1 MEQNTLTSAAVFM
14 ICLIVM
20 FPVYSSAAMADSG
33 ISLIRTYD
41 KAHNVEGFMQT
52 GGEFTVE
59 SYVQIDGD
67 DDINASQVKIGSTDF
82 AECGDPDPDW
92 RFTCLYSFQTTGF
105 LLDKPTQS
113 YDIKL
118 YNDLANIVDTKPA
131 SITFDDLPPVIE
143 SFDVPQIVG
152 RGAFAIDYVIKDP
165 VSSESGCSGIGW
177 IIISLNDTEEP
188 LITEI
193 INTSLCSHS
202 GDIEIQGE
210 DLADGMNILK
220 MKVFDRLGQD
230 SSVSSESVEVELS
243 EISVTSAEFLDD
255 SGEVIEWF
263 VTHPLEALLVVTFSG
278 PSIKESTLKAVL
290 SSINPSLQSVS
301 ADRCM
306 ESGGITSCEWDAVS
320 IDISGAKTASLT
332 FEMEDYAGNLVVKT
346 KNLAMPVD
354 SQGPTVKSLRSEFA
368 GIMNYMSAEDN
379 KFTAIINE
387 NAALDP
393 LKINLYIGDIAR
405 GDANYYVEA
414 ESCELTGAS
423 QWQCNFSE
431 IGLAAFSEG
440 SSNIYILTD
449 SKDKYDNYFTNNYSI
464 DIIMDQTL
472 PVLTD
477 MEVRIISAEEEIV
490 ERDYVQVG
498 DSLEVT
504 IRVDEENE
512 LGDIYGDFSSII
524 SGADHSVPSCNK
536 ANDNQSNGEWVC
548 VWETPV
554 IDKGYT
560 DSHFSLHIEDMAENA
575 IPQDIVVPIEV
586 FGVEIGE
593 SVEWS
598 ADVKFSSPS
607 AIDRQIVTLYEPFMW
622 VGLTL
627 SSTDNSVIPVEVS
640 ITECFNTEPMDEEDE
655 SAVDAV
661 AFLSNTPEVYNYNT
675 LNSPSASSYPLYIKF
690 NLLRMAP
697 EEDSLK
703 ITCSFNIK
711 GVKDSMT
718 VIYSP
723 PVNATFNI
731 NYFNNNIGDI
741 ETNVQDE
748 IDEVKD
754 SWLVQAEWL
763 GQLEKILDMAN
774 MLCSL
779 VNTWVSVWQIIA
791 IVSDFSASACASGIG
806 SAGCSISEATGA
818 ATETSKKATSEIYE
832 AVTPYCKMLNCQYSQ
847 DDEINQKDDLH
858 SILGSITGSAGYVEK
873 IKGSG
878 KDRNEWLGNLD
889 PNVKNSLLLSMLYL
903 CLPGVIYN
911 LQKARAIDCIY
922 INCLNQVENG
932 MPIAT
937 CTSQRGYA
945 YCKFVFGEIFNLIP
959 FASAISDIAK
969 NIYKA
974 LSHPAELVGFAMK
987 LACTYFCKNPAIPY
1001 CGACS
1006 LADFIDLLAD
1016 VACDFGLYG
1025 GEECVPIWDSFS
1037 FVGEDTCAEALG
1049 DDDEED
1055 EEGE

>member
-1 MEQNTLTSAAVFM
+1 MEKNTLTSAAVFM

-20 FPVYSSAAMADSG
+20 FPVYSSVAMADSG

-59 SYVQIDGD
+59 AYVQIDGD
-67 DDINASQVKIGSTDF
+67 NDINASQVKIGSTDF
-82 AECGDPDPDW
+82 AECGDSDPEW
-92 RFTCLYSFQTTGF
+92 RFTCLYSFQTAGF
-105 LLDKPTQS
+105 LLNKPTQS

-118 YNDLANIVDTKPA
+118 YNDLANIVETKPA

-152 RGAFAIDYVIKDP
+152 RGAFAIDYAIKDP

-177 IIISLNDTEEP
+177 INIYLNDAAEP

-202 GDIEIQGE
+202 GDIEILGE

-290 SSINPSLQSVS
+290 SAINPSLQSVS

-306 ESGGITSCEWDAVS
+306 ESGGITSCEWDAVN

-368 GIMNYMSAEDN
+368 GVMNYMSAEDN

-393 LKINLYIGDIAR
+393 LKINLYIGDIAQ
-405 GDANYYVEA
+405 GDENYYVEA

-440 SSNIYILTD
+440 LSNIYILTD
-449 SKDKYDNYFTNNYSI
+449 SKDKYDNHFTNEYSI

-512 LGDIYGDFSSII
+512 LGEIYGDFSSII
-524 SGADHSVPSCNK
+524 SGTDHSVPSCIREE
-536 ANDNQSNGEWVC
+536 DGWVC
-548 VWETPV
+548 IWETPV

-560 DSHFSLHIEDMAENA
+560 DSHFSLHIEDMAGNV

-622 VGLTL
+622 MGLAL
-627 SSTDNSVIPVEVS
+627 SSTDSSVIPVEVS

-675 LNSPSASSYPLYIKF
+675 LNSPSDSSYPLYIKF

-697 EEDSLK
+697 EESPLK

-741 ETNVQDE
+741 ETNVLDE

-763 GQLEKILDMAN
+763 GQLENILNYGQMA
-774 MLCSL
+774 CSL
-779 VNTWVSVWQIIA
+779 VNTWANIWGIWA
-791 IVSDFSASACASGIG
+791 IVSDFSALACMTGFG
-806 SAGCSISEATGA
+806 SAGCASSKTTGTL
-818 ATETSKKATSEIYE
+818 TETSKEATSKIYKS
-832 AVTPYCKMLNCQYSQ
+832 VNPYCKMLNCQYSK
-847 DDEINQKDDLH
+847 DDEMNQKDDLH
-858 SILGSITGSAGYVEK
+858 KALGWITGS
-873 IKGSG
+873 KGFVQRMDESD
-878 KDRNEWLGNLD
+878 KDRNEILGNLD
-889 PNVKNSLLLSMLYL
+889 PDVKNSLFLSMLYV

-945 YCKFVFGEIFNLIP
+945 YCKFVFGQIFNLIP
-959 FASAISDIAK
+959 FASAISAIAK
-969 NIYKA
+969 NINKA
-974 LSHPAELVGFAMK
+974 LSHPLELLNFA
-987 LACTYFCKNPAIPY
+987 LDIACSYFCKSPTAPY
-1001 CGACS
+1001 CSPCS
-1006 LADFIDLLAD
+1006 IANFIDLLAD
-1016 VACDFGLYG
+1016 VACDLGLYG
-1025 GEECVPIWDSFS
+1025 GEKCDPIWDSLAD
-1037 FVGEDTCAEALG
+1037 VGEDACAEALG
-1049 DDDEED
+1049 DEE
-1055 EEGE
+1055 EEGEEEEE